1 MKKLKGI
8 VITFLVL
15 MVVLGNLAKVKANE
29 NLLDDG
35 VLDVAIS
42 GTLYPSNYY
51 DDNQQLIGYNVEI
64 LQHIAKELG
73 VEIKFHEMGVDGMF
87 ASLTSGRV
95 DLVGEGLEPNRQKEK
110 DFLIGEPIK
119 YSFTS
124 IIVRDDGSS
133 NIESLED
140 YQGKK
145 AAGAATTD
153 YMQIAHQ
160 LGAEMVVYDNATNEQ
175 YLLDVAHGRTDFI
188 PNDYYLQKSALE
200 YFNDL
205 NIEMGDLFYN
215 PSTASF
221 VYRKDAEVLKE
232 KVDEIIQEM
241 KKDGQLAE
249 LSKKYF
255 DGEDVTVQKE
265 EINGIQVKDLPI
277 IELED

>member
-221 VYRKDAEVLKE
+221 VYRKAAEVLKE

>member
-221 VYRKDAEVLKE
+221 VYRKAAEVLKE

-265 EINGIQVKDLPI
+265 EINGIQVKDIPI

>member
-8 VITFLVL
+8 LITFLVL

-232 KVDEIIQEM
+232 KVDKIIQEM